1 MLRKIAVF
9 LAAAFIICS
18 FSACTVQ
25 EIDELYS
32 LPQPREE
39 YLQLQALIDAEIA
52 AGSELGL
59 KAKSLIEALTATARM
74 KRLPSLREMRARK
87 SVSTAK

>member
-39 YLQLQALIDAEIA
+39 YLQLQALIDA
-52 AGSELGL
+52 
-59 KAKSLIEALTATARM
+59 
-74 KRLPSLREMRARK
+74 
-87 SVSTAK
+87 